1 MSAPDRVG
9 DDSSK
14 AVMPK
19 TTLGRMDVEVSVIG
33 WGGAGT
39 SGGSDRL
46 ERIWDAAN
54 AAGLNFIDTAPAY
67 GFGRSER
74 VVGRAVKGRR
84 DGLVIATKCGM
95 KWSDESAPITKDS
108 SYDRILFEV
117 DDALKRMELDV
128 IDLMQ
133 VHWPD
138 PERSIT
144 EPMEALVKAQEQGK
158 IRHIGV
164 SNYSVEQMEE
174 ERKVADLVSLQP
186 PYSAFKRD
194 IEADLIPYCM
204 KSGMAVLPYS
214 PLERGVLT
222 GKFHL
227 DGVEPADDLRRRHPS
242 MQPEQFEA
250 TKTCLSTLRDIASG
264 METTLSAL
272 MIAWTIRQP
281 GITSILVGVRRPS
294 QVAENVAGGEL
305 DLTDDE
311 MNQIDAAL
319 KRREEALATAK
330 EGE

>member
-1 MSAPDRVG
+1 MQQRPLGTTDTNVTVMAVG
-9 DDSSK
+9 CWVMGGHMWADPNDDESVDAIK
-14 AVMPK
+14 AA
-19 TTLGRMDVEVSVIG
+19 LD
-33 WGGAGT
+33 
-39 SGGSDRL
+39 
-46 ERIWDAAN
+46 
-54 AAGLNFIDTAPAY
+54 AGLNFIDTAPAY

-74 VVGRAVKGRR
+74 VVGRAVNGRR

-95 KWSDESAPITKDS
+95 KWSDESAPITRDS

-138 PERSIT
+138 PERGVT
-144 EPMEALVKAQEQGK
+144 EPMEALAKAQGQGK
-158 IRHIGV
+158 IRYIGV

-174 ERKVADLVSLQP
+174 ARKVAELISLQP

-227 DGVEPADDLRRRHPS
+227 DGVEPADDLRRKHPS

-250 TKTCLSTLRDIASG
+250 TKECLATLRDVASG
-264 METTLSAL
+264 MGTTLSSL
-272 MIAWTIRQP
+272 MIAWTIAQP
-281 GITSILVGVRRPS
+281 GITSVLVGARRPS
-294 QVAENVAGGEL
+294 QVQQNVPGAELE
-305 DLTDDE
+305 LTDGI
-311 MNQIDAAL
+311 MGQINAAL
-319 KRREEALATAK
+319 TRRQEALVSS
-330 EGE
+330 GDGQ